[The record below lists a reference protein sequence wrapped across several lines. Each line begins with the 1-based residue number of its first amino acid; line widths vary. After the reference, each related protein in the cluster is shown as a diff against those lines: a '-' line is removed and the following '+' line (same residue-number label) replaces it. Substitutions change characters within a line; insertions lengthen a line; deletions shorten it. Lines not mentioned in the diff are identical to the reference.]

1 MPLRLFF
8 FVALRVESFV
18 VFSSF
23 FLVLLP
29 VSLYNRHPKKKLLRM
44 FRLYPLLLSG
54 LFFALP
60 LRAAKYFAFTPKALQ
75 AYEYATSLRFG
86 EAYTLMAQMKLE
98 DPNNLIVHH
107 IDNYIDFF
115 TLYIQEDE
123 ADYRRLK
130 KNRDL
135 RLDKIKAGDRN
146 SPYYLFVQADIRL
159 QWALARLR
167 FEDYL
172 GAFTEV
178 SKAYKLLKENEE
190 LFPDFMPNKKDL
202 GILHAMVGTIPD
214 SYKWGVK
221 LLGGLDGTIAQGRK
235 EVEQVLAYAQ
245 KNDFIFKEETAVL
258 YAYLL
263 LHLDNNEEEA
273 WQAVA
278 GSSLRPRENPMH
290 CFVMA
295 NIAMRTGRNGKAIQL
310 LEQRQTGKAYFPFP
324 YLDYMLGLAKL
335 RRLDKDANPYFQRF
349 VTHYQ
354 GRNFIKEAYQKMAWQ
369 ELINGNP
376 TGYRGYM
383 QACLEKGYS
392 IAGGDKNALQEAE
405 HGVAPDISLLK
416 ARLLFD
422 GGYFQKGYQALAAR
436 RPDSFAYPEGQL
448 EYYYRMGRLLHG
460 LKRYDSALEYYRFT
474 IEKGADSPYF
484 YACNAALQMGLIYE
498 SQGDPA
504 RARAAFERC
513 LNLSPE
519 EYRTGLH
526 QKAKSGLV
534 RLQDSAG

>member
-1 MPLRLFF
+1 MLRPVFLFLSFISLAFPLW
-8 FVALRVESFV
+8 
-18 VFSSF
+18 
-23 FLVLLP
+23 
-29 VSLYNRHPKKKLLRM
+29 
-44 FRLYPLLLSG
+44 
-54 LFFALP
+54 
-60 LRAAKYFAFTPKALQ
+60 AAKYFAFTPTALQ
-75 AYEYATSLRFG
+75 AYDYATSLRFG
-86 EAYTLMAQMKLE
+86 EAYAVMAQMKLE

-115 TLYIQEDE
+115 TIYIQEDE
-123 ADYRRLK
+123 ATYRRLK

-135 RLDKIKAGDRN
+135 RLEKVKAGDRS

-178 SKAYKLLKENEE
+178 SKAHKLLKENEE

-214 SYKWGVK
+214 SYRWGVK
-221 LLGGLDGTIAQGRK
+221 LLGGLEGTIAQGRK
-235 EVEQVLAYAQ
+235 EVEEALAYAR
-245 KNDFIFKEETAVL
+245 KNDFIFEEETAVL

-263 LHLDNNEEEA
+263 LHLDNKEEEA
-273 WQAVA
+273 WRAVA
-278 GSSLRPRENPMH
+278 GGSLRPGENLMH

-295 NIAMRTGRNGKAIQL
+295 NIAMRTGRNEKAIQL
-310 LEQRQTGKAYFPFP
+310 LEHRPSGKAFFSFP
-324 YLDYMLGLAKL
+324 YLEYMLGLAKL
-335 RRLDKDANPYFQRF
+335 RRLDKGATPHFQHF

-369 ELINGNP
+369 ELLNGNP
-376 TGYRGYM
+376 KGYRRYM
-383 QACLEKGYS
+383 QACLTQGHA
-392 IAGGDKNALQEAE
+392 IAGGDRNAWQEAE
-405 HGVAPDISLLK
+405 RGTAPDLSLLK

-422 GGYFQKGYQALAAR
+422 GGYFQKGYQTLATR
-436 RPDSFAYPEGQL
+436 RPDSFAFPEGQL

-460 LKRYDSALEYYRFT
+460 LKRYDEALQHYRVA
-474 IEKGADSPYF
+474 IEMGADSPLF

-498 SQGDPA
+498 SEGELQ

-513 LNLSPE
+513 LSFSPE

-526 QKAKSGLV
+526 QKAKSGLA
-534 RLQDSAG
+534 RLEGEQG